1 MVLEGVDAGQQFTV
15 DGAEVQ
21 IGRGKGKTRRTGAI
35 FLHDPSVSSEQA
47 TLRAVGRF
55 VQRPSARA
63 RFDILIPRTNCVI

>member
-1 MVLEGVDAGQQFTV
+1 MVLEGVDADPQFTV
-15 DGAEVQ
+15 DGAELQ

-55 VQRPSARA
+55 V
-63 RFDILIPRTNCVI
+63 